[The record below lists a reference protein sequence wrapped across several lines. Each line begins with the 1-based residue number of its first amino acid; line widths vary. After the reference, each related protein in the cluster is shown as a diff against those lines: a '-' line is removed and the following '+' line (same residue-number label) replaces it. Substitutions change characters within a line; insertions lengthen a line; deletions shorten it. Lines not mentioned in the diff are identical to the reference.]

1 MNRCRRRLIASS
13 LAAVPL
19 ALASGRAHAE
29 TTPLKTSPQVPGGAI
44 QDLARDFGAVGNAKR
59 VTDAAISSGSST
71 LTSATAK
78 FVAGDAGKS
87 IGVHGAGPG
96 GANLIT
102 TITGRTDSTTV
113 RLAASAQSSVS
124 SAHAVYG
131 TDCTSAF
138 QSAFNSAQSSG
149 LALSLHVPQG
159 QYFIAGPLQDT
170 ANANSQIVFP
180 ARDYSR
186 YPQITID
193 VWGDTPENHSG
204 WSTAEVA
211 PQSDGSV
218 IHSMASCP
226 DATSGW
232 SGAAIFGGGTRIGGS
247 PGAGVMML
255 FRNLII
261 HTYPNPTVG
270 GINGQNIQS
279 LHVANCAVDAGTQNL
294 GTIAAPTNQSFGIAW
309 PQTNN
314 SNNGGAEWVNVF
326 GYYTGFRWYELFV
339 GGKITAFCCWNAFE
353 LGNSYHASH
362 VRYAANALCKNG
374 IVYKKM
380 AQNGYPPNEHYFKI
394 DVHDVEHDTNL
405 GNKWYG
411 GGYDLVDPN
420 NYLHGTLDYLTVQT
434 SVGYDH
440 TYRKNGGA
448 NVISRKL

>member
-1 MNRCRRRLIASS
+1 MNRYRRLIASS

-19 ALASGRAHAE
+19 VLVRARAHAE
-29 TTPLKTSPQVPGGAI
+29 TTTLKIPQPFPGGGI
-44 QDLARDFGAVGNAKR
+44 GNLVRDFGAVGDAKR

-87 IGVHGAGPG
+87 IGVQGAGPG
-96 GANLIT
+96 GANFIT
-102 TITGRTDSTTV
+102 TIAGRTDSTTV
-113 RLAASAQSSVS
+113 RLGASAQSSVS

-131 TDCTSAF
+131 TDCTTAF
-138 QSAFNSAQSSG
+138 QNAFNSAQSSG
-149 LALSLHVPQG
+149 LSLSLHVPQG

-170 ANANSQIVFP
+170 SNANSQIVFP
-180 ARDYSR
+180 ARDYGR
-186 YPQITID
+186 YPQIAID

-204 WSTAEVA
+204 WSIVEVA

-218 IHSMASCP
+218 IHSMASCLDP
-226 DATSGW
+226 TSGW
-232 SGAAIFGGGTRIGGS
+232 SGAAIFGGGTNIGGS
-247 PGAGVMML
+247 PGSGVMML

-294 GTIAAPTNQSFGIAW
+294 GTIAAPTNQSFAIAW
-309 PQTNN
+309 PRTNN

-326 GYYTGFRWYELFV
+326 GYYTGFRWYELFE
-339 GGKITAFCCWNAFE
+339 GGKIMAFCCWNAFE
-353 LGNSYHASH
+353 LGNTHHASH

-374 IVYKKM
+374 IVHKRI
-380 AQNGYPPNEHYFKI
+380 AQNGNPPNEHYFKI
-394 DVHDVEHDTNL
+394 DVHDIEHDTNS

-420 NYLHGTLDYLTVQT
+420 NYLHGVLDYLTIQT
-434 SVGYDH
+434 SVGFDH
-440 TYRKNGGA
+440 IYRKNGGLR
-448 NVISRKL
+448 VTSREL

>member
-1 MNRCRRRLIASS
+1 MNRYRRLIASS
-13 LAAVPL
+13 LAAAPL
-19 ALASGRAHAE
+19 ALARASTHAE
-29 TTPLKTSPQVPGGAI
+29 AATLKVPQPFPGGGI
-44 QDLARDFGAVGNAKR
+44 GDLVRDFGAVGDAKR
-59 VTDAAISSGSST
+59 VTDATISSGSST

-87 IGVHGAGPG
+87 IGVQGAGPG
-96 GANLIT
+96 GMNLIT

-113 RLAASAQSSVS
+113 RLGASAQSSVS

-138 QSAFNSAQSSG
+138 QKAFDSAQSSG

-170 ANANSQIVFP
+170 SNANSQIVFP
-180 ARDYSR
+180 ARDYAR
-186 YPQITID
+186 YPQIAID
-193 VWGDTPENHSG
+193 VWGDTPEHHSG
-204 WSTAEVA
+204 WTNGAAA

-218 IHSMASCP
+218 IHSMASCADP
-226 DATSGW
+226 TSGW
-232 SGAAIFGGGTRIGGS
+232 SGAAIFGGGTRIGSIPGS
-247 PGAGVMML
+247 GVMML

-270 GINGQNIQS
+270 GINGQDIQS

-294 GTIAAPTNQSFGIAW
+294 ATIAAPTNQSFAIAW

-326 GYYTGFRWYELFV
+326 GYYTGFRWYELFE

-353 LGNSYHASH
+353 LGNTHHASH

-374 IVYKKM
+374 IVHKKI
-380 AQNGYPPNEHYFKI
+380 AQSGNPPIEHHFKI
-394 DVHDVEHDTNL
+394 DVHDVEHDTNS

-420 NYLHGTLDYLTVQT
+420 NYLHGVLDYLTVQT
-434 SVGYDH
+434 SVGVDH
-440 TYRKNGGA
+440 TYRKNGG
-448 NVISRKL
+448 VRVTSREL

>member
-1 MNRCRRRLIASS
+1 MNRYRRLIASS
-13 LAAVPL
+13 LVAAPL
-19 ALASGRAHAE
+19 VLARTHAHAQ
-29 TTPLKTSPQVPGGAI
+29 TTTSKIQFPGSGLG
-44 QDLARDFGAVGNAKR
+44 DLVRDFGAVGNAKR

-71 LTSATAK
+71 LTSPTAK
-78 FVAGDAGKS
+78 FAAGDVGKS

-102 TITGRTDSTTV
+102 TITGRGDPTTV
-113 RLAASAQSSVS
+113 RLGASAQSSVS
-124 SAHAVYG
+124 AAHAVYG

-138 QSAFNSAQSSG
+138 QNALNSAQSAG

-159 QYFIAGPLQDT
+159 QYFIAGPFQDT
-170 ANANSQIVFP
+170 ANANAQIVFP
-180 ARDYSR
+180 ARSYER

-193 VWGDTPENHSG
+193 IWGDTPEHHSG
-204 WSTAEVA
+204 WSITEVA

-226 DATSGW
+226 DPTSGW

-294 GTIAAPTNQSFGIAW
+294 GTIAAPTNQSFAIAW

-314 SNNGGAEWVNVF
+314 SNNGGADWVNVF
-326 GYYTGFRWYELFV
+326 GYYTGFRWYELFEA
-339 GGKITAFCCWNAFE
+339 GKIMAFCCWNAFE
-353 LGNSYHASH
+353 LGNTYHASH
-362 VRYAANALCKNG
+362 VRYAGTALCKNG
-374 IVYKKM
+374 IVYRKI
-380 AQNGYPPNEHYFKI
+380 AQSGYPPNEHYFKI
-394 DVHDVEHDTNL
+394 DVHDVEHDANA
-405 GNKWYG
+405 GKNWYG

-420 NYLHGTLDYLTVQT
+420 NYLHGVLDYLAVQT
-434 SVGYDH
+434 SVGHDH
-440 TYRKNGGA
+440 SYRKMGGSH
-448 NVISRKL
+448 VIAREL